1 MPSPPSGYKAHQADL
16 NDGGVWVVN
25 GTKGWSGRLN
35 KPINQL
41 DGVVPSDDGKTRMDI
56 IQDGAAV
63 VALDINAL
71 RGQSIETSKLETLD
85 GGSAA
90 IPSDGDVQMAGGT
103 LASADAETGEVWAV
117 RYDDMVGKP
126 VMNLVDRQS
135 DALIEAGERAALAV
149 SQGGAVVVTSAEEG
163 TVTTVRPAG
172 AGFGEPVTE
181 DLPGD
186 AGQVTSVTTVG
197 ERVVTLDE
205 TAGVVRALGGA
216 AASVPAGSVL
226 QQAGPA
232 ADSVLVVTPDELLAV
247 DLDSGEATTIATA
260 TATGDPVEPVRL
272 GPCTYGAWSGGQGNV
287 SVQCG
292 SQDASVSEL
301 DGNATNLAFRVNRGE
316 IVLNDATSGA
326 VWDVD
331 DDKPVKIDNWE
342 AFTSKKK
349 TEEDDKESDANDA
362 DRRPPQAKPDAY
374 GVRAGRTTVLHPLDN
389 DSAPEGRLLS
399 IVGVDQPGGGA
410 RVEISPDGQTLVL
423 AMPDGARPV
432 AFDYYVDDGRSGV
445 RANALVSVD
454 VRDPGSNSAPAPR
467 EGYRRATYQ
476 VPHRGALAVPV
487 LSDWRDD
494 RDGDMLLLDS
504 ARAVAGEQSGATAR
518 ITADG
523 RIRFTAPTAKT
534 DREET
539 VRVDFAVTDG
549 RSAPVERSMTFRV
562 QAPLDQTSF
571 AAQAQPDVIRGEVG
585 TPIKIRPLLNDLPG
599 SDPTSP
605 NAELVLGGK
614 VPPQAGATI
623 VTDLD
628 SGQLT
633 FTGDRAGTYFL
644 KYDAGFGNATLDQG
658 TIRVDVKPRP
668 KRAVRP
674 DRDARPAD
682 GLRPGRRASS
692 TCCPT
697 TSTRPAVSSS
707 CSERCPRARAAWTSR
722 SSTGAGS
729 GSPRASPTWPR
740 PPRRSA
746 TRSATGRAPPCAG
759 RSW

>member
-1 MPSPPSGYKAHQADL
+1 MASGSSTA
-16 NDGGVWVVN
+16 
-25 GTKGWSGRLN
+25 TKGWSGRLN

-41 DGVVPSDDGKTRMDI
+41 DGVVPGDDGKTRMDI
-56 IQDGAAV
+56 VQDGAAV

-135 DALIEAGERAALAV
+135 EALAEVGERAALAV

-172 AGFGEPVTE
+172 AAFGEPVTE

-216 AASVPAGSVL
+216 AASVPPGSVL

-260 TATGDPVEPVRL
+260 TSTGDPVEPVRL

-301 DGNATNLAFRVNRGE
+301 GGNATNLAFRVNRGE

-349 TEEDDKESDANDA
+349 TEEDDKQSDANDA

-423 AMPDGARPV
+423 RDARRRPTGGLRLLRRRRPQRGARQR
-432 AFDYYVDDGRSGV
+432 AGQRRRTRS
-445 RANALVSVD
+445 RQQQ
-454 VRDPGSNSAPAPR
+454 RPCPA
-467 EGYRRATYQ
+467 
-476 VPHRGALAVPV
+476 RGLPQ
-487 LSDWRDD
+487 
-494 RDGDMLLLDS
+494 G
-504 ARAVAGEQSGATAR
+504 
-518 ITADG
+518 
-523 RIRFTAPTAKT
+523 
-534 DREET
+534 
-539 VRVDFAVTDG
+539 
-549 RSAPVERSMTFRV
+549 
-562 QAPLDQTSF
+562 
-571 AAQAQPDVIRGEVG
+571 
-585 TPIKIRPLLNDLPG
+585 DLPG
-599 SDPTSP
+599 
-605 NAELVLGGK
+605 
-614 VPPQAGATI
+614 
-623 VTDLD
+623 
-628 SGQLT
+628 
-633 FTGDRAGTYFL
+633 
-644 KYDAGFGNATLDQG
+644 
-658 TIRVDVKPRP
+658 
-668 KRAVRP
+668 
-674 DRDARPAD
+674 
-682 GLRPGRRASS
+682 
-692 TCCPT
+692 
-697 TSTRPAVSSS
+697 
-707 CSERCPRARAAWTSR
+707 AAP
-722 SSTGAGS
+722 
-729 GSPRASPTWPR
+729 GSPR
-740 PPRRSA
+740 
-746 TRSATGRAPPCAG
+746 RAGPLRLA
-759 RSW
+759 